1 VNEAAALA
9 RFASRFAVPFLDGKC
24 VTVGTPLGVD
34 GHQALRHGMQ
44 IDRDLVDATVRQLG
58 EAALFSDVTPAPFD
72 EDAATLLYAAHDL
85 IASCHPQTTS
95 FYARAHTFCEAAT
108 EAVHALEKTLDPARL
123 VTRHLI
129 VDRAFRATR
138 TDIHV
143 SWWAGR
149 ASFYGDAPPTR
160 LTAWPGLRRVDVDK
174 KTTPLWRLSLVEG
187 DEETRVARS
196 ALLVALLHVSPLTAL
211 LELGEPVLK
220 ELGFPLTLPFRLH
233 RRRMS
238 PLDVLDDTRL
248 ARAVTDKLL
257 ERGVDH
263 AGSMLALSILQGMRE
278 GAPPVVVRRAAE
290 LCAHLFLM
298 MCVIEAM
305 APGTPEARP
314 LRALLDEEV
323 TKVQAPVRVYWS
335 TVRAVAHLTGSRF
348 LLPALD
354 ELPHGAEDLVRKA
367 LQRLEHK
374 HIVAVGDPL
383 CRELERRLPRYD
395 VVADDDLVVEGPAQ
409 PTA

>member
-1 VNEAAALA
+1 VSDAAVLS
-9 RFASRFAVPFLDGKC
+9 RFAARFAVPFLDGKQ

-34 GHQALRHGMQ
+34 GHRALRHGMQ
-44 IDRDLVDATVRQLG
+44 IDRDLVDATLRQLG
-58 EAALFSDVTPAPFD
+58 DAALFSDVTPAPFD

-85 IASCHPQTTS
+85 IASCHPQAAS

-138 TDIHV
+138 TDVHV

-149 ASFYGDAPPTR
+149 ASFYGEAPPKR
-160 LTAWPGLRRVDVDK
+160 LTAWPGLRRVDLDK
-174 KTTPLWRLSLVEG
+174 KTTPLWRLSLVDG
-187 DEETRVARS
+187 DEETRVSRS
-196 ALLVALLHVSPLTAL
+196 ALLVALLHISPLTAL
-211 LELGEPVLK
+211 AELGEPVLK
-220 ELGFPLTLPFRLH
+220 ELGFPLTLPFRIH

-238 PLDVLDDTRL
+238 PLDVLDDQRL
-248 ARAVTDKLL
+248 ARAVTDTLL
-257 ERGVDH
+257 ARGVDQ

-278 GAPPVVVRRAAE
+278 GSPPVVVRRAAE
-290 LCAHLFLM
+290 LCMHLFLM
-298 MCVIEAM
+298 MCVVESM

-323 TKVQAPVRVYWS
+323 TKVPAPVRVYWS

-348 LLPALD
+348 FMPALED
-354 ELPHGAEDLVRKA
+354 LPIGAEQLVRKA

-374 HIVAVGDPL
+374 HIVGVGDPL
-383 CRELERRLPRYD
+383 CRELERRLPRID
-395 VVADDDLVVEGPAQ
+395 APFVDEERGAAS
-409 PTA
+409 A